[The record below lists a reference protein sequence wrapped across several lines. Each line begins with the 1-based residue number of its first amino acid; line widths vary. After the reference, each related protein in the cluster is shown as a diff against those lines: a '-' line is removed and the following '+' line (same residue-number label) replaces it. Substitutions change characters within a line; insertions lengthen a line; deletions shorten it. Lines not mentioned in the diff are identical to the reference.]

1 MLTLTESI
9 RAKTLAYR
17 APAKHWPELTG
28 AKRVLDFG
36 GGFGIHYLEAL
47 PTCPD
52 VRWAVVETA
61 NIVNMTPQWP
71 RLNVVSTIDDA
82 LAWLGSPPD
91 LIHSNGALQYTND
104 PVDYLQWLAA
114 IAAPKMLFY
123 RTLLSPFD
131 FPQQLIQTSRFIHH
145 GPGKSPLLA
154 RLFDRRKVYQ
164 RQTLIPSDTFH
175 AILSAYT
182 ITSPSPDT
190 YICERK

>member
-17 APAKHWPELTG
+17 APAKLWPELAG
-28 AKRVLDFG
+28 ARRVLDFG

-47 PTCPD
+47 ATCPD
-52 VRWAVVETA
+52 VRWVVVETA
-61 NIVNMTPQWP
+61 DVVNMAPQWP

-91 LIHSNGALQYTND
+91 LIHSNGALQYSINPTTILVN
-104 PVDYLQWLAA
+104 LMK
-114 IAAPKMLFY
+114 IAAPHMLFY

-131 FPQQLIQTSRFIHH
+131 FPLRQIQTSRFIHH

-154 RLFDRRKVYQ
+154 RIFDRRKVHQ
-164 RQTLIPSDTFH
+164 AQALIPKQLFYS
-175 AILSAYT
+175 ILSAYT

>member
-1 MLTLTESI
+1 MTLAESI

-17 APAKHWPELTG
+17 APAKHWPELAG
-28 AKRVLDFG
+28 ARRVLDFG

-47 PTCPD
+47 ATCPD

-61 NIVNMTPQWP
+61 NIVNMAPQWP

-104 PVDYLQWLAA
+104 PASYLGHLAS
-114 IAAPKMLFY
+114 INAPRMLFY

-131 FPQQLIQTSRFIHH
+131 TFSIRDIQTSRFIHH
-145 GPGKSPLLA
+145 GPGKSPLLS
-154 RLFDRRKVYQ
+154 RLFNWRKVYQ
-164 RQTLIPSDTFH
+164 SRDMMPASAFH
-175 AILSAYT
+175 RILSAYT